1 MTQDRPSPASEIA
14 GVMPPPD
21 KAPRDEA
28 ARLAALASLDILDT
42 APEPHFDAVCRV
54 ARRIFGVGG
63 AFVALMGEES
73 VWLKTPCTLIPTTAP
88 RREVFCHAVIEQ
100 GEPIVA
106 RDTREDPRFR
116 HLEAVKGDN
125 AIRFYAGIPL
135 ALTPGLPVGTFCL
148 VDTAPRDLT
157 DDEFATFAD
166 LAETVTAHLRL
177 ALADSERARQAVSAK
192 AREAV
197 IVKQTGEIEVRAR
210 AQESAD
216 AQLMMAEWLASIG
229 TWQVTLADGRVTW
242 SPGLYRITG
251 LDPTVPP
258 PVLAQLESLYH
269 PDDRLRVNAV
279 VREAVVGGGSFAY
292 EARVL
297 RPDATVRDVIVRGV
311 CRKEPDGAVTGL
323 VGVLIDVTETRRVED
338 AFRRSDVRYR
348 GLAESLPLL
357 VWTMRVSDGEATYV
371 NTQFRAYYGAI
382 GATRV
387 ERLARNHPDDAAA
400 MEAAWRQA
408 LASKNGYTGQ
418 WRIRRHDGVYRWHQ
432 ISVSPILL
440 DANGDILEWLGT
452 ALDVDDIVTARI
464 AVEDA
469 RHLLRLALEAAGA
482 GTWDWDMQTGI
493 VTLGPESARMH
504 GLGGGAAEPYTLSAA
519 EWTSLVNP
527 EDAGDAWNE
536 VRRAIDARTTYAAQ
550 FRVGERWIYARGRTV
565 FGKEGRPVR
574 MVGLH
579 LDITDSKATEAALR
593 AATHDAE
600 TARAEAE
607 RASAAKSDFL
617 AAMSHEIR
625 TPLNSILGYAELL
638 LDGESIHGEDRR
650 RLNMIQ
656 HSGAALLTVVND
668 VLDFSKIEA
677 GKLTLE
683 NVTFPLLSLI
693 DAAISIIRGGA
704 LKSGLVIETELAPDL
719 PQDVIGDPSR
729 LQQVLLNLLNNAVKF
744 TAVGSVILRV
754 RREGTGLTP
763 TGQRGDALR
772 FTVTDTGIG
781 ISPAHQERLFRR
793 FSQVDGSINRRFGG
807 TGLGLAISHQ
817 IVGLMGGEI
826 GVESREGEGST
837 FWFTLVLP
845 REDKPSITSTATPAN
860 GRKAGVAEGPGPGG
874 EGEGAKRRTLRLL
887 LAEDVEVNREL
898 ACAVLEAE
906 GYEVATAADGAEAFA
921 AVEAAFAMDNG
932 YDLVLM
938 DVQMPGTDGLAATRR
953 IRTLPLPA
961 CEVPIVAMT
970 ANVLP
975 EQVGALYEAGMD
987 DHVGKPFRR
996 TELCATIEKWTEPGA
1011 RKRISRPQPVQAPIP
1026 ASDGLVHDAT
1036 VLDAM
1041 RVKFGAARVDGLLDL
1056 LAGELSQR
1064 FRLAVTDRAEIAHDA
1079 HAMVSAAGMLGFADL
1094 SDLCRELEAAAH
1106 AGDDLSHLIRRLE
1119 VQRAK
1124 ALRVIRTIRVA

>member
-1 MTQDRPSPASEIA
+1 MTQDIGPVPARSS
-14 GVMPPPD
+14 
-21 KAPRDEA
+21 APLDEG
-28 ARLAALASLDILDT
+28 ARLAALASLGILDS
-42 APEPHFDAVCRV
+42 APEPHFEAVCRI
-54 ARRIFGVGG
+54 AQRTLGVGG
-63 AFVALMGEES
+63 AFVALMGDER
-73 VWLKTPCTLIPTTAP
+73 VWLKTPCALIPTTAP
-88 RREVFCHAVIEQ
+88 RREVFCHAVIES
-100 GEPIVA
+100 GEPIIA

-116 HLEAVKGDN
+116 DLAAVKGDN
-125 AIRFYAGIPL
+125 AILFYAGIPL
-135 ALTPGLPVGTFCL
+135 ALTPGLPIGTFCL

-157 DDEFATFAD
+157 EDELATFHD
-166 LAETVTAHLRL
+166 LAETVLAHLRL
-177 ALADSERARQAVSAK
+177 AYADSERSRQAVSAQV
-192 AREAV
+192 REEV
-197 IVKQTGEIEVRAR
+197 IVRQTGEIELRAR

-229 TWQVTLADGRVTW
+229 TWQVTLADGHVTW
-242 SPGLYRITG
+242 SPGLFRITG
-251 LDPTVPP
+251 LDPTAPAP
-258 PVLAQLESLYH
+258 NLSQLESLYH
-269 PDDRLRVNAV
+269 PDDRERVRTAV
-279 VREAVVGGGSFAY
+279 AEAVAGGGSFSY

-297 RPDATVRDVIVRGV
+297 RADGTTRDVVVRGV
-311 CRKEPDGAVTGL
+311 CRKEPEGKVTGL

-338 AFRRSDVRYR
+338 AVRRSDVRYR

-371 NTQFRAYYGAI
+371 NTQFRTYYGPI
-382 GATRV
+382 GLTRT

-400 MEAAWRQA
+400 MDEAWRKA
-408 LASKNGYTGQ
+408 LATQQGYTGQ
-418 WRIRRHDGVYRWHQ
+418 WRIRRHDGTYRWHQ

-469 RHLLRLALEAAGA
+469 RQLLGLALEAAGA

-504 GLGGGAAEPYTLSAA
+504 GIGGAPGEPRSLSAA
-519 EWTSLVNP
+519 EWTALVNP
-527 EDAGDAWNE
+527 DDAGDAWNE
-536 VRRAIDARTTYAAQ
+536 ILRSIDARATYAAQ
-550 FRVGERWIYARGRTV
+550 FRVGDRWIYARGRTV
-565 FGKEGRPVR
+565 FGQDDRPVR

-638 LDGESIHGEDRR
+638 LDGDTILGEDRR
-650 RLNMIQ
+650 RLNLIQ
-656 HSGAALLTVVND
+656 HSGGALLTVVND

-683 NVTFPLLSLI
+683 SRSFPLPALI
-693 DAAISIIRGGA
+693 DAAISIVRGGA
-704 LKSGLVIETELAPDL
+704 LKSGLAIGTELDPDL
-719 PQDVIGDPSR
+719 PTVVVGDSNR

-754 RREGTGLTP
+754 RCEGTGLTP
-763 TGQRGDALR
+763 TGQTGDALR
-772 FTVTDTGIG
+772 FSVTDTGIG
-781 ISPAHQERLFRR
+781 IAEADQQRLFRR

-817 IVGLMGGEI
+817 LVGLMGGEI

-845 REDKPSITSTATPAN
+845 REDEAAETGPAE
-860 GRKAGVAEGPGPGG
+860 AGSGQPAAGEAPGPAG
-874 EGEGAKRRTLRLL
+874 EAPTAKQRPLRLL
-887 LAEDVEVNREL
+887 LAEDVAVNREL

-906 GYEVATAADGAEAFA
+906 GYHVSTAADGAEAFA
-921 AVEAAFAMDNG
+921 AVEAAFAMDNA

-938 DVQMPGTDGLAATRR
+938 DVQMPGVDGLAATRR
-953 IRTLPLPA
+953 IRTLPHPA
-961 CEVPIVAMT
+961 CDVPIVAMT

-975 EQVGALYEAGMD
+975 EQVEALHEAGMD

-996 TELCATIEKWTEPGA
+996 VELCSVIDRWTAPDARRLATPREPAPPMPSDALTHDGA
-1011 RKRISRPQPVQAPIP
+1011 
-1026 ASDGLVHDAT
+1026 
-1036 VLDAM
+1036 VLEAM
-1041 RVKFGAARVDGLLDL
+1041 RAKFGSGRVDGLLDL
-1056 LAGELSQR
+1056 LAGELTQR
-1064 FRLAVTDRAEIAHDA
+1064 FRLTVLDRVEIAHDA
-1079 HAMVSAAGMLGFADL
+1079 HAMVSAAGMLGFGGL

-1124 ALRVIRTIRVA
+1124 ALRVIRTIRAA

>member
-1 MTQDRPSPASEIA
+1 MNQGSPSSAPQTA
-14 GVMPPPD
+14 GAP
-21 KAPRDEA
+21 PRDEA
-28 ARLAALASLDILDT
+28 ARLEALAALDILGS
-42 APEPHFDAVCRV
+42 APEPHFDAVCRI
-54 ARRIFGVGG
+54 ARRTFGVGG
-63 AFVALMGEES
+63 AFVALMGEDR
-73 VWLKTPCTLIPTTAP
+73 VWLKTPCSLIPTTAP
-88 RREVFCHAVIEQ
+88 RRDVFCHAVIEQ

-106 RDTREDPRFR
+106 RDTREDPRFS
-116 HLEAVKGDN
+116 HLEAVKGDK

-148 VDTAPRDLT
+148 VDTVPRDLT
-157 DDEFATFAD
+157 EDEFATFKD
-166 LAETVTAHLRL
+166 LAETVIAHLRL
-177 ALADSERARQAVSAK
+177 SLASAERVRQAASAQV
-192 AREAV
+192 REEV
-197 IVKQTGEIEVRAR
+197 IVRQTGEIELRAR

-251 LDPTVPP
+251 LDPTAEAPD
-258 PVLAQLESLYH
+258 LAQLSSLYH
-269 PDDRLRVNAV
+269 PDDRARV
-279 VREAVVGGGSFAY
+279 EAVVSEAIAGGGSFAY

-297 RPDATVRDVIVRGV
+297 RPDATARDVIVRGV
-311 CRKEPDGAVTGL
+311 CRKEPGGKVNGL

-371 NTQFRAYYGAI
+371 NTQFRAYYGTI
-382 GATRV
+382 GATRA
-387 ERLARNHPDDAAA
+387 ERLARNHPNDAAD
-400 MEAAWRQA
+400 MEAAWHKG

-452 ALDVDDIVTARI
+452 ALDVDDIVTARL

-469 RHLLRLALEAAGA
+469 RQLLRLALEAAGA
-482 GTWDWDMQTGI
+482 GTWDWDMLTGV

-504 GLGGGAAEPYTLSAA
+504 GLGDGSPEAYTLSAA
-519 EWTSLVNP
+519 EWTALVNP
-527 EDAGDAWNE
+527 DDAGDAWNE
-536 VRRAIDARTTYAAQ
+536 VRRAIDARSTYAAQ

-565 FGKEGRPVR
+565 FGPDGRPIR

-579 LDITDSKATEAALR
+579 LDITDSKNTEAALR

-607 RASAAKSDFL
+607 RASAAKSNFL

-638 LDGESIHGEDRR
+638 LDGDTILGEDRR
-650 RLNMIQ
+650 RLNLIQ

-683 NVTFPLLSLI
+683 SVPFPLLSVL
-693 DAAISIIRGGA
+693 DAAISIVRGGA
-704 LKSGLVIETELAPDL
+704 LKSGLVIETDLDPDL
-719 PQDVIGDPSR
+719 PHVVTGDPSR

-754 RREGTGLTP
+754 RREGAAPTP
-763 TGQRGDALR
+763 TGQTGDALR

-781 ISPAHQERLFRR
+781 IAPAHQERLFRR

-845 REDKPSITSTATPAN
+845 REDDPAASSDKSQGGAGKGIATVGAT
-860 GRKAGVAEGPGPGG
+860 PGG
-874 EGEGAKRRTLRLL
+874 EAAGAPRRTLRLL

-906 GYEVATAADGAEAFA
+906 GYRVDTAVDGAEAFA
-921 AVEAAFAMDNG
+921 AVEAAFAMDHG

-938 DVQMPGTDGLAATRR
+938 DVQMPVVDGLAATRR
-953 IRTLPLPA
+953 IRTLPVPA
-961 CEVPIVAMT
+961 CEVPILAMT

-975 EQVGALYEAGMD
+975 DQVTALTEAGMD

-996 TELCATIEKWTEPGA
+996 TELCAAIERWTAPGA
-1011 RKRISRPQPVQAPIP
+1011 RRQAKARAVATAP
-1026 ASDGLVHDAT
+1026 AAAPAPAPDGLTHDAA

-1041 RVKFGAARVDGLLDL
+1041 RVKFGTARVDGLLDL

-1064 FRLAVTDRAEIAHDA
+1064 FRLAVTDRTEIAHDA
-1079 HAMVSAAGMLGFADL
+1079 HAMVSAAGMLGFGGL

-1106 AGDDLSHLIRRLE
+1106 AGDDLSHLIRRLDE
-1119 VQRAK
+1119 QRTK
-1124 ALRVIRTIRVA
+1124 TLRVIRTIRAA

>member
-1 MTQDRPSPASEIA
+1 MIQDLQTPSHETAGSIPKDEPAS
-14 GVMPPPD
+14 
-21 KAPRDEA
+21 RNEA
-28 ARLAALASLDILDT
+28 ARLEALAALDILDS

-63 AFVALMGEES
+63 AFVALMGEER
-73 VWLKTPCTLIPTTAP
+73 VWLKTPCDLIPTTAP
-88 RREVFCHAVIEQ
+88 RRQVFCHAVIEQ
-100 GEPIVA
+100 GEPIIA

-116 HLEAVKGDN
+116 DLEAVKGDN

-157 DDEFATFAD
+157 EDEFATFSD
-166 LAETVTAHLRL
+166 LAETVIAHLRL
-177 ALADSERARQAVSAK
+177 SLARSERERHALSAE

-197 IVKQTGEIEVRAR
+197 IVQQTGEIEVRAR
-210 AQESAD
+210 AQESSD

-242 SPGLYRITG
+242 SPGLFRITG
-251 LDPTVPP
+251 LDPTATP
-258 PVLAQLESLYH
+258 PVLSQLSSLYH
-269 PDDRLRVNAV
+269 PDDRARVNAV
-279 VREAVVGGGSFAY
+279 VSEAVAGGGSFAY

-297 RPDATVRDVIVRGV
+297 RPDATVRNVVVRGV
-311 CRKEPDGAVTGL
+311 CRKEPEGRVTGL

-338 AFRRSDVRYR
+338 AVRRSDVRYR

-382 GATRV
+382 GATRA
-387 ERLARNHPDDAAA
+387 ERLARNHPDDAPA
-400 MEAAWRQA
+400 MDAAWRQG
-408 LASKNGYTGQ
+408 LATKNGYTGQ

-432 ISVSPILL
+432 ISISPILL

-452 ALDVDDIVTARI
+452 ALDVDDIVTGHM

-469 RHLLRLALEAAGA
+469 RQLLRLALEAAGA
-482 GTWDWDMQTGI
+482 GTWDWDMITGI
-493 VTLGPESARMH
+493 VTLSPESARMH
-504 GLGGGAAEPYTLSAA
+504 GLGGGSGQPYALSAA
-519 EWTSLVNP
+519 EWTALLNP
-527 EDAGDAWNE
+527 EDAADAWNE
-536 VRRAIDARTTYAAQ
+536 VLRAIDARATYAAQ
-550 FRVGERWIYARGRTV
+550 FRVGERWVHARGRTV
-565 FGKEGRPVR
+565 FGPDKRPVR

-617 AAMSHEIR
+617 AGMSHEIR

-638 LDGESIHGEDRR
+638 LDGETIQGEDRR
-650 RLNMIQ
+650 RLNLIQ

-683 NVTFPLLSLI
+683 SVAFPLLSVI
-693 DAAISIIRGGA
+693 DAAISIVRGGA

-719 PQDVIGDPSR
+719 PQIVVGDPSR

-754 RREGTGLTP
+754 RHEGKGLTA
-763 TGQRGDALR
+763 TGQPGEALR
-772 FTVTDTGIG
+772 FAVTDTGIG
-781 ISPAHQERLFRR
+781 IAPAHQERLFQR

-807 TGLGLAISHQ
+807 TGLGLAISRQ

-826 GVESREGEGST
+826 GVQSREGEGST

-845 REDKPSITSTATPAN
+845 REDEPAASTTAPGAV
-860 GRKAGVAEGPGPGG
+860 RKAGTVEGTAQAG
-874 EGEGAKRRTLRLL
+874 ESAVRRPLRLL

-906 GYEVATAADGAEAFA
+906 GYVVATAIDGAEAFA

-938 DVQMPGTDGLAATRR
+938 DVQMPGVDGLAATRR
-953 IRTLPLPA
+953 IRSLPMPA
-961 CEVPIVAMT
+961 GEVPIVAMT

-996 TELCATIEKWTEPGA
+996 TELCAAIDRWTAPGA
-1011 RKRISRPQPVQAPIP
+1011 RQQAKRREPVPAAAP
-1026 ASDGLVHDAT
+1026 ASDGLVHDAA

-1041 RVKFGAARVDGLLDL
+1041 RVKFGAVRVDGLLDL

-1064 FRLAVTDRAEIAHDA
+1064 FGFAVTDRDEIAHDA
-1079 HAMVSAAGMLGFADL
+1079 HAMVSAAGMLGFGGL
-1094 SDLCRELEAAAH
+1094 SSLCRELEAAAH

-1124 ALRVIRTIRVA
+1124 ALRVIRTIRAA